1 MYLNSYD
8 RYKVVTKYFQFYLF
22 VVEMFL
28 YVLVY
33 FFHVYS
39 TIKEES
45 KKYLFDMPLMIMAM
59 MMTMLMTYLVSL

>member
-1 MYLNSYD
+1 
-8 RYKVVTKYFQFYLF
+8 
-22 VVEMFL
+22 MFL
-28 YVLVY
+28 YVLVN

-45 KKYLFDMPLMIMAM
+45 KKYLFNMPVMIMAM

>member
-1 MYLNSYD
+1 
-8 RYKVVTKYFQFYLF
+8 
-22 VVEMFL
+22 MFL

-39 TIKEES
+39 SIKEES
-45 KKYLFDMPLMIMAM
+45 KKYLFNMPMMIMAM